1 MPTDVNIF
9 LTILLLIVGG
19 AILISG
25 GEVFVRGAVRLATLF
40 RISPLIIGLMI
51 VAPATSAP
59 ELSVS
64 LIGVFGKNPNPDIA
78 IGNVV
83 GSNIANIPLILGLS
97 SLIRPLVVSSSI
109 IKREIPMMI
118 VASFLLWGIG
128 FFTVKTGPAAE
139 TLHRLPLWGGILF
152 LALWVFHNVLIV
164 KEAKRERNKEIAD
177 QIVEETQAR
186 GIRPTGLSG
195 FLATPLL
202 LGIGLS
208 MLVFGSDLFVAE
220 AKIIAEYCG
229 VSELIVS
236 LTILAVG
243 TSLPELT
250 VGLIAVLRGN
260 VDIAVGNVVGSNIFN
275 LLAILGVTAVAAGG
289 LIISDQALMYDIP
302 IMCVT
307 ALVGGYFCVTGRTL
321 SRREGTILL
330 LGYIGYIIF
339 LVNRG

>member
-64 LIGVFGKNPNPDIA
+64 LIGVFGKNPNHDIA

-139 TLHRLPLWGGILF
+139 KLHRLPLWAAFSFWPCGCSTRVDRERG
-152 LALWVFHNVLIV
+152 
-164 KEAKRERNKEIAD
+164 KRERNKEIAD

-186 GIRPTGLSG
+186 GIRPTAFPDSW
-195 FLATPLL
+195 PLPSSL
-202 LGIGLS
+202 
-208 MLVFGSDLFVAE
+208 GSDCRCSFSIGPICAE

-289 LIISDQALMYDIP
+289 LIISYQALMYDIP